1 MESNQNQNNPASE
14 VTPPVAPSQLK
25 EKHPLVIRW
34 THWVNFPLM
43 VILTWSGLLLYWE
56 NSNFRI
62 GIGSFTLMKLFPA
75 AFYEALHLTNR
86 NSEGL
91 AWHLPFMWLFAAN
104 WMLYLTYLGVS
115 GEWRYIT
122 PSRSALSHTLAVVL
136 HDLHLRKAKPPEGKY
151 NAAQKIAYS
160 AVALMGVLMI
170 VTGFALWRPEQLGW
184 LAAPF
189 GGEDNA
195 KAVHFWLTIL
205 FFVYFVVH
213 VAQVVRAGWNNF
225 RSMIVGYE
233 LVASG
238 GAEMSEPTEPPLKR
252 LQLKPDMTA
261 EERIRTFSRRGFKF
275 AAIAALVVIG
285 AWIWAVNQ
293 SGKDGVPSFLRWAT
307 ESKSE
312 ERDRESKS
320 GEERNQE
327 PSSKQEPTGQGSESK

>member
-1 MESNQNQNNPASE
+1 MESNQNPKSHASE
-14 VTPPVAPSQLK
+14 ESPRVALSQLE

-91 AWHLPFMWLFAAN
+91 AWHLSFMWVFVAN
-104 WMLYLTYLGVS
+104 WILYLTYLGVS
-115 GEWRYIT
+115 GKWRYIAPT
-122 PSRSALSHTLAVVL
+122 RSNLSHAAGVLL
-136 HDLHLRKAKPPEGKY
+136 HDLHLRKARPPQGKY

-184 LAAPF
+184 LAAPL

-205 FFVYFVVH
+205 FFGYFIVH

-225 RSMIVGYE
+225 RAMIVGYE
-233 LVASG
+233 LVSSVK
-238 GAEMSEPTEPPLKR
+238 AERQEPGEPPLRTFK
-252 LQLKPDMTA
+252 LEGDETA
-261 EERIRTFSRRGFKF
+261 EAQVRALSRRGFRF
-275 AAIAALVVIG
+275 ATLAAILVLG
-285 AWIWAVNQ
+285 IWVLAVNQ
-293 SGKDGVPSFLRWAT
+293 GGKDGVPSFLRWAT
-307 ESKSE
+307 ESNGE
-312 ERDRESKS
+312 DRGMEGK
-320 GEERNQE
+320 GDEERNRE
-327 PSSKQEPTGQGSESK
+327 PSSEKEPTGQRSENK